1 MTKNNKKAFGITQNK
16 KHMTYLTNIL
26 IQALS
31 KIDIKT
37 GNLTEG
43 INFLDENK
51 KLTENDKRFII
62 FSIGVNI
69 GMCMENLQDQQNHYR

>member
-1 MTKNNKKAFGITQNK
+1 MTKNNKKAFGVTQTK

-69 GMCMENLQDQQNHYR
+69 GIGMGNSQDQQNHYR